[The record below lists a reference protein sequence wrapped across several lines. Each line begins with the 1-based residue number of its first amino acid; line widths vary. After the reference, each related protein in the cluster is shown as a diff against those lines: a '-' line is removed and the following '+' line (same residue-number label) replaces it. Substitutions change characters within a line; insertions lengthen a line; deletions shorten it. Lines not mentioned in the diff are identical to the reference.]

1 MILTEINIDWRCK
14 NIIAVYTDEET
25 GFTSRRGFS
34 PQIAQD
40 WDDIDLDV
48 NLKPYK
54 DLAWE
59 GLARPEPMEEIII
72 VDEHE

>member
-25 GFTSRRGFS
+25 GITSRRGFN

-40 WDDIDLDV
+40 WDDIELDGE
-48 NLKPYK
+48 LKPYK

-59 GLARPEPMEEIII
+59 RLTKPEAMEEEII